1 MNCRSSEKSISIDRM
16 GTTVAF
22 DYGNVNMMGIEA
34 EVFGTPGQERFEFIF
49 KIFAREVSGVLL
61 VVDSTRPE
69 DLLRA
74 RQMLDLVGPRI
85 PYVVLANKS
94 DLPGAL
100 APGEIARRMDL
111 PEDVPVIPTVAT
123 EDKGVRDA
131 LLILAEMII
140 GVR

>member
-1 MNCRSSEKSISIDRM
+1 
-16 GTTVAF
+16 
-22 DYGNVNMMGIEA
+22 
-34 EVFGTPGQERFEFIF
+34 
-49 KIFAREVSGVLL
+49 VSGVLL